1 MPTEKTD
8 QELLLEKIQGLI
20 TDATKDGVKKSDL
33 DARIAALNAEIV
45 EKTKSNEEYATLKTN
60 VDNLITENA
69 RLAGEVNAM
78 KEVASKPSEKPM
90 TLAEAL
96 VDAIKESAKNVKDLV
111 VEKAKGDGKT
121 ISMRD
126 YFLKLGNKQT
136 PEMTLKVA
144 VDMSQANIVN
154 TNVNT
159 VRLTDLDPNRV
170 GIPLAIYAHVLDWMP
185 VKPVSGKYMSILVV
199 YSYEDG
205 AGTKT
210 QGSTA
215 SKSSFLLKTVE
226 FVTATIGTKFRVT
239 DESLD
244 DLPEI
249 MQEIA
254 IVAPSKIKDN
264 VDSQILGSAGDD
276 TSTIKGMYAAAK
288 KTDFASATTYSAMI
302 PNANKI
308 DVISLMKDQ
317 GETSKYILSDLNVNP
332 LDLRKL
338 AAEKD
343 QLDNSKT
350 DRRITFD
357 ALGEPLAICGLMI
370 RRNTNQTVNTI
381 SVLAR
386 DMIQI
391 GDRKQMTLEVG
402 YDGNDFTEGWKTV
415 RINVRLAFAVR
426 DPLAVIYCS
435 DLDAAVSA
443 ITV

>member
-1 MPTEKTD
+1 MNEK
-8 QELLLEKIQGLI
+8 ELLLKEIQVLI
-20 TDATKDGVKKSDL
+20 ADSQKEGVKKADL
-33 DARIAALNAEIV
+33 DKTIADLNDRIAKLSKPEIDSLPETVNKLIAEQA
-45 EKTKSNEEYATLKTN
+45 KLTAS
-60 VDNLITENA
+60 
-69 RLAGEVNAM
+69 VNAM
-78 KEVASKPSEKPM
+78 NEKTNKQEVKPM

-96 VDAIKESAKNVKDLV
+96 VDAVKESAKDIPSLITEST
-111 VEKAKGDGKT
+111 EKGHKT

-126 YFLKLGNKQT
+126 YFKKLGNKQT
-136 PEMTLKVA
+136 PEMALKVS
-144 VDMSQANIVN
+144 VDMSESAIVQS
-154 TNVNT
+154 NVAT

-170 GIPLAIYAHVLDWMP
+170 GIPLAVYGHVTDWMP

-215 SKSSFLLKTVE
+215 SRSSFLLKTVE

-249 MQEIA
+249 MQEIS

-264 VDSQILGSAGDD
+264 IDSQILGAAGDD
-276 TSTIKGMYAAAK
+276 TSTIKGILAASK
-288 KTDFASATTYSAMI
+288 KTDFASATTYAASI
-302 PNANKI
+302 PNANRV
-308 DVISLMKDQ
+308 DCISLMKDQ
-317 GETSKYILSDLNVNP
+317 GETSKYLLDEIILNP
-332 LDLRKL
+332 LTVRKL

-343 QLDNSKT
+343 QLDNSKV
-350 DRRITFD
+350 DRRVAFD
-357 ALGEPLAICGLMI
+357 ALGEPVAICGMMI
-370 RRNTNQTVNTI
+370 RRNTNLAADAAI
-381 SVLAR
+381 VLSNK
-386 DMIQI
+386 MVQI

-426 DPLAVIYCS
+426 DALAVIYCS
-435 DLDAAVSA
+435 DLDAAVTD
-443 ITV
+443 ITVV

>member
-1 MPTEKTD
+1 MNEK
-8 QELLLEKIQGLI
+8 ELLEKIQKLINDSTAGVIKKEELEAKVAEINAQLKVLNEKENNHAEVKALKDSVDKLLQATADNAAAIKALAEPKAPASDKLMTLKDALMDAVMEASKNVPSLI
-20 TDATKDGVKKSDL
+20 TK
-33 DARIAALNAEIV
+33 R
-45 EKTKSNEEYATLKTN
+45 
-60 VDNLITENA
+60 TENG
-69 RLAGEVNAM
+69 REV
-78 KEVASKPSEKPM
+78 
-90 TLAEAL
+90 
-96 VDAIKESAKNVKDLV
+96 
-111 VEKAKGDGKT
+111 
-121 ISMRD
+121 ISMKD
-126 YFLKLGNKQT
+126 YFSKLGSKQT
-136 PEMTLKVA
+136 PEMVVKLA

-154 TNVNT
+154 SNINT

-170 GIPLAIYAHVLDWMP
+170 GTPLSLYAHVQDWMP
-185 VKPVSGKYMSILVV
+185 TKPVAGKYMSILVV

-254 IVAPSKIKDN
+254 LVAPSKIKDN
-264 VDSQILGSAGDD
+264 VDYQILGSAGDD
-276 TSTIKGMYAAAK
+276 TSTIKGILAASK
-288 KTDFASATTYSAMI
+288 KTDFASGTTYLNKV
-302 PNANKI
+302 PNANLV
-308 DVISLMKDQ
+308 DVISMMKDQ
-317 GETSKYILSDLNVNP
+317 AETSKYVVDTLLLNP
-332 LDLRKL
+332 LTVRLL

-350 DRRITFD
+350 DRRVTYD
-357 ALGEPLAICGLMI
+357 ALGEPVAICGLMI
-370 RRNTNQTVNTI
+370 RRNTNVAADAAIVCASNM
-381 SVLAR
+381 L
-386 DMIQI
+386 QI

-426 DPLAVIYCS
+426 DALAVIYCS
-435 DLDAAVSA
+435 GLEAAKA
-443 ITV
+443 QITN

>member
-1 MPTEKTD
+1 MEEK
-8 QELLLEKIQGLI
+8 EMLLKEIKGLI
-20 TDATKDGVKKSDL
+20 ADASKEGVKKADL
-33 DARIAALNAEIV
+33 DKTIADLNTKIAQLKNEDIDALPAKV
-45 EKTKSNEEYATLKTN
+45 NE
-60 VDNLITENA
+60 LIAENA
-69 RLAGEVNAM
+69 RLAGEVKAM
-78 KEVASKPSEKPM
+78 NEKATKQAEKPM
-90 TLAEAL
+90 TLADAL
-96 VDAIKESAKNVKDLV
+96 VAAVKESAKNVPSLV
-111 VEKAKGDGKT
+111 TERTENGQKK

-136 PEMTLKVA
+136 PEMVVKGL
-144 VDMSQANIVN
+144 VDMSEANVVQS
-154 TNVNT
+154 NVNT
-159 VRLTDLDPNRV
+159 VRLTSLDPNRV
-170 GIPLAIYAHVLDWMP
+170 GTPLAIYAHVVDWMP
-185 VKPVSGKYMSILVV
+185 VKPVSGKFMSILVV
-199 YSYEDG
+199 YDYQDG

-264 VDSQILGSAGDD
+264 IDYQILGAAGDD
-276 TSTIKGMYAAAK
+276 TSTIKGILAASK
-288 KTDFASATTYSAMI
+288 KTDFASATTYAASI
-302 PNANKI
+302 PNANRV
-308 DVISLMKDQ
+308 DCLSLMKDQ
-317 GETSKYILSDLNVNP
+317 AETSKYMVDEILLNP
-332 LDLRKL
+332 LTVRKL

-343 QLDNSKT
+343 QLDNSKV
-350 DRRITFD
+350 DRRVAFD
-357 ALGEPLAICGLMI
+357 ALGEPVAICGMMI
-370 RRNTNQTVNTI
+370 RRNTNIAAGAAV
-381 SVLAR
+381 VLANN
-386 DMIQI
+386 MVQI

-435 DLDAAVSA
+435 DLDAAVTA
-443 ITV
+443 ITIV

>member
-1 MPTEKTD
+1 MEDKEK
-8 QELLLEKIQGLI
+8 LLLEIKALI
-20 TDATKDGVKKSDL
+20 TESTKDGVKKADIDRTVSELNEKIAKLSNPEIDKLPEAVNKLIAEQAKLTASVAALVEPAKKEDDKPVSFKQALL
-33 DARIAALNAEIV
+33 DAV
-45 EKTKSNEEYATLKTN
+45 
-60 VDNLITENA
+60 
-69 RLAGEVNAM
+69 
-78 KEVASKPSEKPM
+78 
-90 TLAEAL
+90 AEA
-96 VDAIKESAKNVKDLV
+96 AKNVPSL
-111 VEKAKGDGKT
+111 
-121 ISMRD
+121 ISERTENGHQKLSMKE

-136 PEMTLKVA
+136 PEMVVKAA

-154 TNVNT
+154 SNVNT

-170 GIPLAIYAHVLDWMP
+170 GTPLAVYAHVQDWMP
-185 VKPVSGKYMSILVV
+185 VKPVTERYMSILVV

-215 SKSSFLLKTVE
+215 TKSSFLLKTVE

-264 VDSQILGSAGDD
+264 VDYQILGSAGDD
-276 TSTIKGMYAAAK
+276 TSTIKGILAASK
-288 KTDFASATTYSAMI
+288 KTDFASATTYAATI
-302 PNANKI
+302 PNANKV
-308 DVISLMKDQ
+308 DVVSLMKDQ
-317 GETSKYILSDLNVNP
+317 GETSKYILDTVILNP
-332 LDLRKL
+332 LQVRKL

-343 QLDNSKT
+343 QLDNSKI
-350 DRRITFD
+350 DRRVTFD
-357 ALGEPLAICGLMI
+357 ALGEPVAMCGLLI
-370 RRNTNQTVNTI
+370 RRNTNLADNAAI
-381 SVLAR
+381 VLAQN
-386 DMIQI
+386 MVQI
-391 GDRKQMTLEVG
+391 GDRQQMSLEVG

-435 DLDAAVSA
+435 DIDTAVSD
-443 ITV
+443 ITKI

>member
-1 MPTEKTD
+1 MNEK
-8 QELLLEKIQGLI
+8 ELLEKIQGLI
-20 TDATKDGVKKSDL
+20 ADSTKGVITEKE
-33 DARIAALNAEIV
+33 LNARVADINKQLEVLNNKADNHV
-45 EKTKSNEEYATLKTN
+45 EVKSLKESVDALIQATADNAAAIKAMTEAPKGNQENKPISLKDALMEA
-60 VDNLITENA
+60 VME
-69 RLAGEVNAM
+69 
-78 KEVASKPSEKPM
+78 ASKNVPSLISENTEGGRK
-90 TLAEAL
+90 
-96 VDAIKESAKNVKDLV
+96 K
-111 VEKAKGDGKT
+111 

-136 PEMTLKVA
+136 PEMVIKA

-154 TNVNT
+154 SNVNT

-170 GIPLAIYAHVLDWMP
+170 GTPLSVYAHVLDWMP
-185 VKPVSGKYMSILVV
+185 TKPVAGKYMSILVV
-199 YSYEDG
+199 YSYSDG

-215 SKSSFLLKTVE
+215 TQSSFLLKTVE
-226 FVTATIGTKFRVT
+226 FVTATIGTKFRVS

-254 IVAPSKIKDN
+254 LVAPSKIKDN
-264 VDSQILGSAGDD
+264 VDYQILGSAGDD
-276 TSTIKGMYAAAK
+276 TSTIKGILAASK
-288 KTDFASATTYSAMI
+288 KTDFTGSTTYAQSI
-302 PNANKI
+302 PAANKV
-308 DVISLMKDQ
+308 DVIALMKDQ
-317 GETSKYILSDLNVNP
+317 AETSKYIVDTVMLNP
-332 LDLRKL
+332 LQVRKL

-350 DRRITFD
+350 DRRVTFD
-357 ALGEPLAICGLMI
+357 ALGEPLAINGLMI
-370 RRNTNQTVNTI
+370 RRNTNIAEAAVVVCASNM
-381 SVLAR
+381 L
-386 DMIQI
+386 QI

-435 DLDAAVSA
+435 DIDAAVSD
-443 ITV
+443 ITL